1 MSDFIIIP
9 LSLFLLYIGGESALK
24 GVLVIARKFKL
35 SNILVSA
42 VIIGFGTS
50 LAELTVS
57 VEAVLI
63 GSPDIA
69 LGNIIGSNIANILLV
84 TAIAALI
91 TPIMLK
97 NLKIN
102 RDIFVMIIASLLL
115 LFFKFIDWLN
125 FYSGVI
131 FLLILFSYISY
142 SYFQDQ
148 KDNGD
153 NEENLENFS
162 LIKAIIYSV
171 IGLATL
177 ILGGWLLVNSSI
189 KIAQSYGISEAVIGL
204 TIVAVGTAIPELT
217 TTIIASIKKHN
228 DLVIGNIL
236 GSNIFN
242 ILGIL
247 GVTLLIENIPV
258 TDEMMKKG
266 IWEMIAA
273 TLFFIII
280 LRFAKS
286 ISKLIASVML
296 TSYAIYIV
304 YLFYNFIF
312 KILCI
317 FINL

>member
-1 MSDFIIIP
+1 MLDFIVIP
-9 LSLFLLYIGGESALK
+9 LSLFLLYIGGEGVLK

-102 RDIFVMIIASLLL
+102 RDIFVMIVASLLL

-148 KDNGD
+148 KGNGEK
-153 NEENLENFS
+153 EENLENLS

-296 TSYAIYIV
+296 TSYAVYIV
-304 YLFYNFIF
+304 YLF
-312 KILCI
+312 
-317 FINL
+317 

>member
-1 MSDFIIIP
+1 MYDLIIIP
-9 LSLFLLYIGGESALK
+9 ISLLLLYLGGEGALK

-102 RDIFVMIIASLLL
+102 RDIFVMIVASLLL

-247 GVTLLIENIPV
+247 GMTLLIENIPV

-286 ISKLIASVML
+286 ISKLIASFML

-304 YLFYNFIF
+304 YLF
-312 KILCI
+312 
-317 FINL
+317 

>member
-1 MSDFIIIP
+1 MYDLIIIP
-9 LSLFLLYIGGESALK
+9 ISLLLLYLGGEGALK

-97 NLKIN
+97 NLKIS
-102 RDIFVMIIASLLL
+102 RDIFVMIVASLLL

-148 KDNGD
+148 KGNGEK
-153 NEENLENFS
+153 EENLENLS

-286 ISKLIASVML
+286 ISKLIASFML

-304 YLFYNFIF
+304 YLF
-312 KILCI
+312 
-317 FINL
+317 

>member
-1 MSDFIIIP
+1 MYDLIIIP
-9 LSLFLLYIGGESALK
+9 ISLLLLYLGGEGALK

-102 RDIFVMIIASLLL
+102 RDIFVMIVASLLL

-153 NEENLENFS
+153 KEENLENFS

-171 IGLATL
+171 IGLAAL

-286 ISKLIASVML
+286 ISKLIASFML

-304 YLFYNFIF
+304 YLF
-312 KILCI
+312 
-317 FINL
+317 

>member
-1 MSDFIIIP
+1 MYDLIIIP
-9 LSLFLLYIGGESALK
+9 ISLLLLYLGGEGVLK

-102 RDIFVMIIASLLL
+102 RDIFVMIVASLLL

-153 NEENLENFS
+153 KEENLENFS

-171 IGLATL
+171 IGLGTL

-286 ISKLIASVML
+286 ISKLIASFML

-304 YLFYNFIF
+304 YLF
-312 KILCI
+312 
-317 FINL
+317 

>member
-1 MSDFIIIP
+1 MYDLIIIP
-9 LSLFLLYIGGESALK
+9 ISLLLLYLGGEGALK
-24 GVLVIARKFKL
+24 SVLVIARKFKI

-102 RDIFVMIIASLLL
+102 RDIFVMIVASLLL

-153 NEENLENFS
+153 KEENLENFS

-286 ISKLIASVML
+286 ISKLIASFML

-304 YLFYNFIF
+304 YLF
-312 KILCI
+312 
-317 FINL
+317 

>member
-1 MSDFIIIP
+1 MYDLIIIP
-9 LSLFLLYIGGESALK
+9 ISLLLLYLGGEGVLK

-84 TAIAALI
+84 TAVAALI

-102 RDIFVMIIASLLL
+102 RDIFVMIVASLLL

-247 GVTLLIENIPV
+247 GMTLLIENIPV

-286 ISKLIASVML
+286 ISKLIASFML

-304 YLFYNFIF
+304 YLF
-312 KILCI
+312 
-317 FINL
+317 

>member
-1 MSDFIIIP
+1 MYDLIITPI
-9 LSLFLLYIGGESALK
+9 SLLLLYLGGEGALK

-84 TAIAALI
+84 TAMAALI

-102 RDIFVMIIASLLL
+102 RDIFVMIVASLLL

-153 NEENLENFS
+153 KEENLENLS

-177 ILGGWLLVNSSI
+177 ILGGWLLVNSTI

-286 ISKLIASVML
+286 ISKLIASFML

-304 YLFYNFIF
+304 YLF
-312 KILCI
+312 
-317 FINL
+317 

>member
-1 MSDFIIIP
+1 MYDLIIIP
-9 LSLFLLYIGGESALK
+9 ISLLLLYLGGEGVLK
-24 GVLVIARKFKL
+24 GVLVVARKFKL

-102 RDIFVMIIASLLL
+102 RDIFVMIVASLLL

-153 NEENLENFS
+153 KEENLENLS

-217 TTIIASIKKHN
+217 TIIIASIKKHN

-286 ISKLIASVML
+286 ISKLIASFML

-304 YLFYNFIF
+304 YLF
-312 KILCI
+312 
-317 FINL
+317 

>member
-1 MSDFIIIP
+1 MYDLIIIP
-9 LSLFLLYIGGESALK
+9 ISLLLLYLGGEGALK

-102 RDIFVMIIASLLL
+102 RDIFVMIVASLLL

-131 FLLILFSYISY
+131 FVLILFSYISY

-148 KDNGD
+148 KDNGK
-153 NEENLENFS
+153 NEENLENLS
-162 LIKAIIYSV
+162 LIKSIIYSV
-171 IGLATL
+171 IGLTTL

-286 ISKLIASVML
+286 ISKLIASFML
-296 TSYAIYIV
+296 TSYAIYIM
-304 YLFYNFIF
+304 YLF
-312 KILCI
+312 
-317 FINL
+317 

>member
-1 MSDFIIIP
+1 MLDFIIIP
-9 LSLFLLYIGGESALK
+9 LSLFLLYIGGEGVLK

-35 SNILVSA
+35 SNILVGA

-102 RDIFVMIIASLLL
+102 RDIFVMIVASLLL

-153 NEENLENFS
+153 KEENLENFS

-286 ISKLIASVML
+286 ISKLIASFML

-304 YLFYNFIF
+304 YLF
-312 KILCI
+312 
-317 FINL
+317 

>member
-1 MSDFIIIP
+1 MLTMYDLIIIP
-9 LSLFLLYIGGESALK
+9 ISLLLLYLGGEGALK

-148 KDNGD
+148 KDNGG

-171 IGLATL
+171 ISLATL

-286 ISKLIASVML
+286 ISKLIASFML

-304 YLFYNFIF
+304 YLF
-312 KILCI
+312 
-317 FINL
+317 

>member
-1 MSDFIIIP
+1 MYDLIIIP
-9 LSLFLLYIGGESALK
+9 ISLLLLYLGGEGALK

-102 RDIFVMIIASLLL
+102 RDIFVMIVASLLL

-125 FYSGVI
+125 FYSGGI

-153 NEENLENFS
+153 KEENLENFS

-286 ISKLIASVML
+286 ISKLIASFML

-304 YLFYNFIF
+304 YLF
-312 KILCI
+312 
-317 FINL
+317 

>member
-1 MSDFIIIP
+1 MLDFIIIP
-9 LSLFLLYIGGESALK
+9 LSLFLLYIGGEGALK

-102 RDIFVMIIASLLL
+102 RDIFVMIVASLLL

-142 SYFQDQ
+142 SYLQDQ
-148 KDNGD
+148 KDNSE

-247 GVTLLIENIPV
+247 GMTLLIENIPV

-286 ISKLIASVML
+286 ISKLIASFML

-304 YLFYNFIF
+304 YLF
-312 KILCI
+312 
-317 FINL
+317 

>member
-1 MSDFIIIP
+1 MLDFIVIP
-9 LSLFLLYIGGESALK
+9 LSLFLLYIGGEGVLK

-57 VEAVLI
+57 IEAVLI

-102 RDIFVMIIASLLL
+102 RDIFVMIVASLLL

-142 SYFQDQ
+142 SYLQDQ
-148 KDNGD
+148 KDNG
-153 NEENLENFS
+153 EKKENLENLS

-266 IWEMIAA
+266 IWEMIAT

-286 ISKLIASVML
+286 ISKLIASFML

-304 YLFYNFIF
+304 YLF
-312 KILCI
+312 
-317 FINL
+317 

>member
-1 MSDFIIIP
+1 MLDFSVIP
-9 LSLFLLYIGGESALK
+9 LSLFLLYIGGEGVLK

-102 RDIFVMIIASLLL
+102 RDIFVMIVASLLL

-153 NEENLENFS
+153 KEENLENFS

-258 TDEMMKKG
+258 TDEMIKKG

-286 ISKLIASVML
+286 ISKLIASFML

-304 YLFYNFIF
+304 YLF
-312 KILCI
+312 
-317 FINL
+317 

>member
-1 MSDFIIIP
+1 MLDFIIIP
-9 LSLFLLYIGGESALK
+9 LSLFLLYIGGEGVLK

-102 RDIFVMIIASLLL
+102 RDIFVMIVASLLL

-286 ISKLIASVML
+286 ISKLIASFML

-304 YLFYNFIF
+304 YLF
-312 KILCI
+312 
-317 FINL
+317 

>member
-1 MSDFIIIP
+1 MLDFIIIP
-9 LSLFLLYIGGESALK
+9 LSLFLLYIGGEGALK

-102 RDIFVMIIASLLL
+102 RDIFVMIVASLLL
-115 LFFKFIDWLN
+115 LLFKFIDWLN

-142 SYFQDQ
+142 SYLQDQ
-148 KDNGD
+148 KDNSE

-171 IGLATL
+171 IGLAAL

-286 ISKLIASVML
+286 ISKLIASFML
-296 TSYAIYIV
+296 TSYAIYIM
-304 YLFYNFIF
+304 YLF
-312 KILCI
+312 
-317 FINL
+317 

>member
-1 MSDFIIIP
+1 IKDLYPQLIMLDFIIIP
-9 LSLFLLYIGGESALK
+9 LSLFILYIGGEGVLK

-57 VEAVLI
+57 IEAVLI

-97 NLKIN
+97 NLKIS
-102 RDIFVMIIASLLL
+102 RDIFVMIVASLLL

-131 FLLILFSYISY
+131 FLLILFSYISC

-148 KDNGD
+148 KGNGEK
-153 NEENLENFS
+153 EENLENLS

-286 ISKLIASVML
+286 ISKLIASFML

-304 YLFYNFIF
+304 YLF
-312 KILCI
+312 
-317 FINL
+317 

>member
-1 MSDFIIIP
+1 MLDFIIIP
-9 LSLFLLYIGGESALK
+9 LSLFLLYIGGEGVLK

-97 NLKIN
+97 SLKIN
-102 RDIFVMIIASLLL
+102 RDIFVMIVASLLL

-153 NEENLENFS
+153 KEENLENLS

-286 ISKLIASVML
+286 ISKLIASFML

-304 YLFYNFIF
+304 YLF
-312 KILCI
+312 
-317 FINL
+317 

>member
-1 MSDFIIIP
+1 MYDLIIIP
-9 LSLFLLYIGGESALK
+9 ISLLLLYLGGEGALK

-102 RDIFVMIIASLLL
+102 RDIFVMIVASLLL

-273 TLFFIII
+273 TIFFIII
-280 LRFAKS
+280 LKYAKAL
-286 ISKLIASVML
+286 SKTIALFML
-296 TSYAIYIV
+296 TLYTIYTF
-304 YLFYNFIF
+304 YLF
-312 KILCI
+312 
-317 FINL
+317 

>member
-1 MSDFIIIP
+1 MYDLIIIP
-9 LSLFLLYIGGESALK
+9 ISLLLLYLGGEGALK

-35 SNILVSA
+35 SNILVCA

-102 RDIFVMIIASLLL
+102 RDIFVMIVASLLL

-142 SYFQDQ
+142 AYFQDQ

-153 NEENLENFS
+153 KEENLENFS

-286 ISKLIASVML
+286 ISKLIASFML

-304 YLFYNFIF
+304 YLF
-312 KILCI
+312 
-317 FINL
+317 

>member
-1 MSDFIIIP
+1 MYDLIIIP
-9 LSLFLLYIGGESALK
+9 ISLLLLYLGGEGALK

-97 NLKIN
+97 SLKIN
-102 RDIFVMIIASLLL
+102 RDIFVMIVASLLL

-148 KDNGD
+148 KDISD
-153 NEENLENFS
+153 KEENLENFS
-162 LIKAIIYSV
+162 LIKAIIYSI

-286 ISKLIASVML
+286 ISKLIASFML

-304 YLFYNFIF
+304 YLF
-312 KILCI
+312 
-317 FINL
+317 

>member
-1 MSDFIIIP
+1 MLDFIIIP
-9 LSLFLLYIGGESALK
+9 LSLFLLYIGGEGALK

-102 RDIFVMIIASLLL
+102 RDIFVMIVASLLL
-115 LFFKFIDWLN
+115 LLFKFIDWLN

-142 SYFQDQ
+142 SYLQDQ
-148 KDNGD
+148 KDNSE

-258 TDEMMKKG
+258 TDEMMEKG

-286 ISKLIASVML
+286 ISKLIASFML
-296 TSYAIYIV
+296 TSYAIYIM
-304 YLFYNFIF
+304 YLF
-312 KILCI
+312 
-317 FINL
+317 

>member
-1 MSDFIIIP
+1 MLDFIIIP
-9 LSLFLLYIGGESALK
+9 LSLFLLYIGGEGVLK

-102 RDIFVMIIASLLL
+102 RDIFVMIVASLLL

-148 KDNGD
+148 KDNGEK
-153 NEENLENFS
+153 EENLENFS

-286 ISKLIASVML
+286 ISKLIASFML

-304 YLFYNFIF
+304 YLF
-312 KILCI
+312 
-317 FINL
+317 